1 MVLEEPLG
9 DSQEGV
15 DSTTDRAE
23 EYIYIIQIFRLS
35 VTHTHTKNYSLS
47 SFRI

>member
-35 VTHTHTKNYSLS
+35 VTHKNYSLS
-47 SFRI
+47 SFTI